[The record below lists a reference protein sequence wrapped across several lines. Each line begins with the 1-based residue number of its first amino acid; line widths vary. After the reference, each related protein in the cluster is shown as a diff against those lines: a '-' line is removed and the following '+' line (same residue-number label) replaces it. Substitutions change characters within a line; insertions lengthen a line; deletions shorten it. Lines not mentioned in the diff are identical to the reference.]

1 MTKIYEVFM
10 WLINPF
16 IFIPLLFIFVIY
28 TEIKFAYECQGS
40 YHIGRPSLCI
50 SQDGR
55 ILKVR

>member
-1 MTKIYEVFM
+1 MSKVYGVFM

-28 TEIKFAYECQGS
+28 TEIKFAYECQGN
-40 YHIGRPSLCI
+40 YHLGRPSLCI
-50 SQDGR
+50 SPDGR